1 MLTNFVKTVW
11 KIRSYALH
19 LCIYRASHHI
29 THFILHHSPFP
40 FSSHYIKYH
49 IKLSSLLIYLSS
61 LSFSCFTW
69 NILFLLY
76 LYLFSLLSSLLPW
89 LVSIY
94 SLLLYLSFLS
104 FPLSYHILNS
114 QFIYHIFILFL
125 ILILSILSV
134 YILYL
139 YYIFYPSILSFYL
152 LYHFSFS
159 HFIF

>member
-1 MLTNFVKTVW
+1 MRYISAFIGPHTTSHILFY
-11 KIRSYALH
+11 IIAHFHSH
-19 LCIYRASHHI
+19 LI
-29 THFILHHSPFP
+29 ILNIILNYLPFLYIFLPFP
-40 FSSHYIKYH
+40 
-49 IKLSSLLIYLSS
+49 SLVSRETP
-61 LSFSCFTW
+61 SFFFIC
-69 NILFLLY
+69 I
-76 LYLFSLLSSLLPW
+76 FSLLSSLLPW
-89 LVSIY
+89 FVSIY

-104 FPLSYHILNS
+104 FPLSYYILNS

>member
-29 THFILHHSPFP
+29 THFILHRSTFP

-49 IKLSSLLIYLSS
+49 IKLSSLLHIFLPFPSLVSRETFYFFSIYISSLFSSSLVRLYLSS
-61 LSFSCFTW
+61 LSF
-69 NILFLLY
+69 
-76 LYLFSLLSSLLPW
+76 
-89 LVSIY
+89 
-94 SLLLYLSFLS
+94 YLSFLS
-104 FPLSYHILNS
+104 FPLSYYILNS

-139 YYIFYPSILSFYL
+139 YYIFYPFVLFSYL
-152 LYHFSFS
+152 LFHFSFS